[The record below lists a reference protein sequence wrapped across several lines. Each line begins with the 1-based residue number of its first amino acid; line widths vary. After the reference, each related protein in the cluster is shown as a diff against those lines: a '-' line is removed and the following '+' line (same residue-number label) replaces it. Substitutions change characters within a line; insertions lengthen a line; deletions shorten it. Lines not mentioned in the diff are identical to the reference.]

1 MAVVSTFYNCTYQ
14 VPHEKKKSKM
24 ARVKKL
30 KFLNDP
36 MPQKEKQNDLQSSE
50 EVMESLVTYRPRPD
64 TGTKGAHS

>member
-1 MAVVSTFYNCTYQ
+1 M
-14 VPHEKKKSKM
+14 KKKSKM